1 MSLED
6 FRVRVASCWSLLLG
20 SAFLALA
27 PARGHAVEP
36 EVDAAWKRHE
46 IEFTYMGFT
55 TRYSCEGLRDK
66 VRLLMSASGA
76 RPDFEVST
84 RSCASRPGQ
93 VADFPRVRV
102 IFHAPE
108 IPATGSRVA
117 GDPTPA
123 RWRRV
128 LLGRHQPQDLEAGDC
143 ELVEQFEDRVLNAFT
158 TRNVASD
165 INCIPHQLAGSS
177 FRLEYEVLVG
187 LHPAAGPNPAR

>member
-27 PARGHAVEP
+27 SARGHAAEP
-36 EVDAAWKRHE
+36 EVGAAWKRHE

-76 RPDFEVST
+76 RPGFDVST
-84 RSCASRPGQ
+84 RSCASRPGE
-93 VADFPRVRV
+93 VAEFPRVRIV
-102 IFHAPE
+102 FHAPE

-117 GDPTPA
+117 GDPAQA

-128 LLGRHQPQDLEAGDC
+128 LLRGHQPRDLEAGDC
-143 ELVEQFEDRVLNAFT
+143 ELVEQFEDRVLSAFT
-158 TRNVASD
+158 TRNVVSD
-165 INCIPHQLAGSS
+165 FNCIPHQLAGSS
-177 FRLEYEVLVG
+177 FRLEYDVLVG
-187 LHPAAGPNPAR
+187 LPPADGPNPVR

>member
-27 PARGHAVEP
+27 SARGHAAEP
-36 EVDAAWKRHE
+36 EVGAAWKRHE

-76 RPDFEVST
+76 RPGFDVST

-93 VADFPRVRV
+93 VAEFPRVRIV
-102 IFHAPE
+102 FHAPE
-108 IPATGSRVA
+108 IPVTGSRVA
-117 GDPTPA
+117 GDPTQA

-128 LLGRHQPQDLEAGDC
+128 LLRGHQPQELEAGDC
-143 ELVEQFEDRVLNAFT
+143 ELVEQFEDRVLKAFT

-177 FRLEYEVLVG
+177 FRLEYDVLVG
-187 LHPAAGPNPAR
+187 LHPGVGTIPAR

>member
-1 MSLED
+1 M
-6 FRVRVASCWSLLLG
+6 RVASCWSLLLG
-20 SAFLALA
+20 SAFMALA
-27 PARGHAVEP
+27 SARGHAVEP
-36 EVDAAWKRHE
+36 EVGAAWKRHE

-66 VRLLMSASGA
+66 VRSLMSAGGA

-93 VADFPRVRV
+93 VADFPRVRI

-128 LLGRHQPQDLEAGDC
+128 LLGGHRRQDLEAGDC

-177 FRLEYEVLVG
+177 FRLEYDVLVG
-187 LHPAAGPNPAR
+187 LHPGVGTIPAR